1 MTRNWRILLAAYFAF
16 VVAAMAVGMFAPGA
30 GGRVA
35 VIAWPGAGSAAAIV
49 AAAEGDLLQV
59 GAGNWIAVA
68 NGEGGDFVERL
79 YRAGALLV
87 TSPSVAEAC
96 L

>member
-1 MTRNWRILLAAYFAF
+1 MTFTWRVLLAGYFLF
-16 VVAAMAVGMFAPGA
+16 VVGAMAVGMFAPGA
-30 GGRVA
+30 DGRVA
-35 VIAWPGAGSAAAIV
+35 VIAWPGSGSAAAIV
-49 AAAEGDLLQV
+49 AAAGGDLLQV

-68 NGEGGDFVERL
+68 NGEGGDFVKRL
-79 YRAGALLV
+79 YGAGAFLV